1 MLENKSYKKITIG
14 SERNFGLVFFIFFT
28 IISIYPLWHGENI
41 RVWSFALA
49 IVLFIL
55 SIFFPKILIFPN
67 KLWFRFGLLLGNI
80 ISPVIMAI
88 IYFLTVT
95 PIGII
100 MRICGKDL
108 LQQKIN
114 KQAKSY
120 WIKRKEPVGSMK
132 NQY

>member
-49 IVLFIL
+49 IVLLIL

-67 KLWFRFGLLLGNI
+67 KLWFKFCLLLGNI
-80 ISPVIMAI
+80 ISPIIMAI

-100 MRICGKDL
+100 MRIAGKDL

-114 KQAKSY
+114 KQLKSY